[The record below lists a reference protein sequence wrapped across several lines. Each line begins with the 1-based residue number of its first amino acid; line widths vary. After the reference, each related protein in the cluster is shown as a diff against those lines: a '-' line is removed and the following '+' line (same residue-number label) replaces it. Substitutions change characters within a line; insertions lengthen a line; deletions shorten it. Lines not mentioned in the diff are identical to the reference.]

1 MRKTISI
8 QGGLNGVV
16 QIPPD
21 KSIAHR
27 AAMFAALAD
36 GTSTIGN
43 YAQAADPQT
52 TLKVIQALGVKVEQK
67 GNTVKV
73 YGRGRHLLQK
83 PTGVIDCENSGTTMR
98 LMAGILSGADIECTL
113 TGDVSLSKR
122 PMKRVMGPLGQMGA
136 KIEAREGTHPPLEL
150 HSNKGLKA
158 IDFVLPIASAQLKS
172 CILLA
177 GLFCDDEVIVRET
190 VRSRNHTEV
199 LLELRDEILADGTR
213 LIYSSKGH
221 QVPLQNYDIPGDFS
235 SATFWMVAGSIMA
248 EGELLLKNVGLNPTR
263 DAALHVLRRMGADIR
278 VIEERQAGAE
288 IVVDLLVRP
297 ARLKATSM
305 SEAEVAV
312 AIDEIPVLSVAMAF
326 AEGESEVRGA
336 GELRVK
342 ECDRIDAMAGMLRA
356 MGVPVEEYEDGY
368 RIEGQ
373 PDHRYGSLEVDS
385 RHDHRIAMSAG
396 VAAVRCDGEVSI
408 EGAEHAAVSYPGFWS
423 DLERLKVRNPSNIT
437 GD

>member
-1 MRKTISI
+1 MRKSISVL
-8 QGGLNGVV
+8 GGLNGVV

-36 GTSTIGN
+36 GTSAIGN

-52 TLKVIQALGVKVEQK
+52 TLKVIQSLGVKVEQQ
-67 GNTVKV
+67 GTTVMV
-73 YGRGRHLLQK
+73 HGRGRHLLQK

-98 LMAGILSGADIECTL
+98 LMAGILSGAGIECTL
-113 TGDVSLSKR
+113 TGDASLSKR

-136 KIEAREGTHPPLEL
+136 SIDARDGTYPPLEL
-150 HSNKGLKA
+150 HANAGLTS
-158 IDFVLPIASAQLKS
+158 IDFTLPIASAQLKS

-177 GLFCDDEVIVRET
+177 GLYCDDEVIVRET
-190 VRSRNHTEV
+190 MPSRNHTEV
-199 LLELRDEILADGTR
+199 LLGLRDELLDDGTR
-213 LIYSSKGH
+213 LIYSSRSH
-221 QVPLQNYDIPGDFS
+221 QVPLQNYDVPGDFS
-235 SATFWMVAGSIMA
+235 SATFWMVAGSIMR
-248 EGELLLKNVGLNPTR
+248 EGELVLKNVGLNPTR

-288 IVVDLLVRP
+288 IVADLSVRP
-297 ARLKATSM
+297 TRLQATSM

-336 GELRVK
+336 SELRVK

-356 MGVPVEEYEDGY
+356 IGIPVEEYEDGY

-373 PDHRYGSLEVDS
+373 PDHRFDSLEVDS

-396 VAAVRCDGEVSI
+396 VAAVRCDGDVNI
-408 EGAEHAAVSYPGFWS
+408 EGAEHAAVSYPDFWT
-423 DLERLKVRNPSNIT
+423 DLESLT
-437 GD
+437 TE

>member
-1 MRKTISI
+1 MRKTISVK
-8 QGGLNGVV
+8 GGLNGTV

-52 TLKVIQALGVKVEQK
+52 TLKVIQALGVKVEQD
-67 GNTVKV
+67 GTIVKV
-73 YGRGRHLLQK
+73 HGRGRHLLQQPK
-83 PTGVIDCENSGTTMR
+83 GVIDCENSGTTMR
-98 LMAGILSGADIECTL
+98 LMAGILSGAGIKCTL
-113 TGDVSLSKR
+113 MGDASLSKR
-122 PMKRVMGPLGQMGA
+122 PMKRVMGPLAQMGA
-136 KIEAREGTHPPLEL
+136 RIDARDGTYPPLEL
-150 HSNKGLKA
+150 HENSGLKA
-158 IDFVLPIASAQLKS
+158 IDFALPIASAQVKS

-177 GLFCDDEVIVRET
+177 GLFCDEEVVVRET
-190 VRSRNHTEV
+190 IRSRNHTEV
-199 LLELRDEILADGTR
+199 LLELRDEVLADGTR
-213 LIYSSKGH
+213 FIYSSRGH
-221 QVPLQNYDIPGDFS
+221 QVPLQNYDVPGDFS
-235 SATFWMVAGSIMA
+235 SAAFWMVAGSIMRD
-248 EGELLLKNVGLNPTR
+248 GELILKNVGLNPTR
-263 DAALHVLRRMGADIR
+263 EAALHVLRRMGADIR

-288 IVVDLLVRP
+288 IVADLLVRP
-297 ARLKATSM
+297 AQLQGTSM

-312 AIDEIPVLSVAMAF
+312 AIDEIPILSVAMAF

-342 ECDRIDAMAGMLRA
+342 ECDRIDAMTSMLRA
-356 MGVPVEEYEDGY
+356 MGIPVQEFEDGY

-373 PDHRYGSLEVDS
+373 PGHRFESLEADS

-408 EGAEHAAVSYPGFWS
+408 EGAEHAAVSYPDFWT
-423 DLERLKVRNPSNIT
+423 DLERLT
-437 GD
+437 ADL

>member
-1 MRKTISI
+1 MRKTISVK
-8 QGGLNGVV
+8 GGLNGTV

-52 TLKVIQALGVKVEQK
+52 TLKVIQALGVAVEQD
-67 GNTVKV
+67 GTTVKV
-73 YGRGRHLLQK
+73 HGRGRHTLQQPK
-83 PTGVIDCENSGTTMR
+83 AEIDCENSGTTMR
-98 LMAGILSGADIECTL
+98 LMTGILSGAGIECTL
-113 TGDVSLSKR
+113 TGDASLSRR
-122 PMKRVMGPLGQMGA
+122 PMKRVMGPLAQMGA
-136 KIEAREGTHPPLEL
+136 HIDAREGTYPPLLL
-150 HSNKGLKA
+150 HANKGLKA

-177 GLFCDDEVIVRET
+177 GLFCDDEVVVRET

-199 LLELRDEILADGTR
+199 LLGLKDELLDDGTR
-213 LIYSSKGH
+213 LVYSSRSH
-221 QVPLQNYDIPGDFS
+221 QVPLQNYDVPGDFS
-235 SATFWMVAGSIMA
+235 SAAFWMVAGSIMA

-288 IVVDLLVRP
+288 VVADLSVRP
-297 ARLKATSM
+297 ARLQATSM

-312 AIDEIPVLSVAMAF
+312 AIDEIPVLSIAMAF

-342 ECDRIDAMAGMLRA
+342 ECDRIDAMASMLRA
-356 MGVPVEEYEDGY
+356 MGIPVQEFEDGY

-373 PDHRYGSLEVDS
+373 PDHRFDSLEADS
-385 RHDHRIAMSAG
+385 RHDHRIAMSAA
-396 VAAVRCDGEVSI
+396 VASVRCNGEVSI
-408 EGAEHAAVSYPGFWS
+408 EGAEHAAVSYPDFWN
-423 DLERLKVRNPSNIT
+423 DLDRVM
-437 GD
+437 G

>member
-8 QGGLNGVV
+8 QGGLNGIV

-52 TLKVIQALGVKVEQK
+52 TLKVIRSLGVKVEQE
-67 GNTVKV
+67 GTTVKV
-73 YGRGRHLLQK
+73 HGRGRHTLQR
-83 PTGVIDCENSGTTMR
+83 PSGIIDCENSGTTMR
-98 LMAGILSGADIECTL
+98 LMVGVLSGAGIECTL
-113 TGDVSLSKR
+113 TGDASLSKR

-136 KIEAREGTHPPLEL
+136 QIEARDGTYPPLEL
-150 HSNKGLKA
+150 HANTGLKA
-158 IDFVLPIASAQLKS
+158 IDFALPIASAQLKS

-199 LLELRDEILADGTR
+199 LLELRDEVLPDGTR

-221 QVPLQNYDIPGDFS
+221 QVPLQNYDVPGDFS
-235 SATFWMVAGSIMA
+235 SATFWMVAGSIMK
-248 EGELLLKNVGLNPTR
+248 EGELVLKNVGLNSTR
-263 DAALHVLRRMGADIR
+263 DAALHVLRRMGAEIR
-278 VIEERQAGAE
+278 IIDERQAGAE
-288 IVVDLLVRP
+288 TVVDLSVKPSQLQ
-297 ARLKATSM
+297 ATSM

-312 AIDEIPVLSVAMAF
+312 AIDEIPVLTIAMAF

-356 MGVPVEEYEDGY
+356 MGIPVQEFEDGM

-373 PDHRYGSLEVDS
+373 PDHWFDSLEVDS

-396 VAAVRCDGEVSI
+396 VAAVRCDGGVSI
-408 EGAEHAAVSYPGFWS
+408 EGAEHAAVSYPDFWT
-423 DLERLKVRNPSNIT
+423 DLERLT
-437 GD
+437 ADL

>member
-1 MRKTISI
+1 MRKTISVT
-8 QGGLNGVV
+8 GGLNGTV

-52 TLKVIQALGVKVEQK
+52 TLKVIQALGVKVEQD
-67 GNTVKV
+67 GTTVQV
-73 YGRGRHLLQK
+73 HGRGRHLLQQPK
-83 PTGVIDCENSGTTMR
+83 GVIDCENSGTTMR
-98 LMAGILSGADIECTL
+98 LMSGILSGAGIKCTL
-113 TGDVSLSKR
+113 TGDASLSKR
-122 PMKRVMGPLGQMGA
+122 PMKRVMGPLAQMGA
-136 KIEAREGTHPPLEL
+136 SIEARDGTYPPLEL
-150 HSNKGLKA
+150 HTNSGLKG
-158 IDFVLPIASAQLKS
+158 IDFALPIASAQLKS

-177 GLFCDDEVIVRET
+177 GLFCDEEVVVRET
-190 VRSRNHTEV
+190 IPSRNHTEV
-199 LLELRDEILADGTR
+199 LLELRDEVLADGTR
-213 LIYSSKGH
+213 LIFSSRGH
-221 QVPLQNYDIPGDFS
+221 QIPLQNYDVPGDFS
-235 SATFWMVAGSIMA
+235 SAAFWMVAGSIMS
-248 EGELLLKNVGLNPTR
+248 EGELILKNVGLNPTR

-288 IVVDLLVRP
+288 IVADLLVRP
-297 ARLKATSM
+297 AQLQGTSM

-342 ECDRIDAMAGMLRA
+342 ECDRIDAMASMLRA
-356 MGVPVEEYEDGY
+356 IGVPVQEYEDGY

-373 PDHRYGSLEVDS
+373 PDHRFESLDADS

-408 EGAEHAAVSYPGFWS
+408 EGAEHAAVSYPGFWT
-423 DLERLKVRNPSNIT
+423 DLEKLTTDLLDR
-437 GD
+437 

>member
-1 MRKTISI
+1 MRKTISVK
-8 QGGLNGVV
+8 GGLNGTV

-52 TLKVIQALGVKVEQK
+52 TLKVIQALGVKVEQE
-67 GNTVKV
+67 GTTVRV
-73 YGRGRHLLQK
+73 HGRGRDALVAPSQA
-83 PTGVIDCENSGTTMR
+83 IDCENSGTTMR
-98 LMAGILSGADIECTL
+98 LMTGILSGAGIECTL
-113 TGDVSLSKR
+113 IGDASLSKR
-122 PMKRVMGPLGQMGA
+122 PMKRVMGPLAQMGA
-136 KIEAREGTHPPLEL
+136 RIEARDGTYPPLEL
-150 HSNKGLKA
+150 HANDGLKS

-177 GLFCDDEVIVRET
+177 GLYCDDEVVVRET

-199 LLELRDEILADGTR
+199 LLGLRDEILDDGTR
-213 LIYSSKGH
+213 LIFSSRSH
-221 QVPLQNYDIPGDFS
+221 QVPLQNYDVPGDFS
-235 SATFWMVAGSIMA
+235 SAAFWMVAGSIMK
-248 EGELLLKNVGLNPTR
+248 EGELILTNVGLNPTR

-288 IVVDLLVRP
+288 VVADLSVRP
-297 ARLKATSM
+297 AQLQGTSM
-305 SEAEVAV
+305 TEAEVAV

-342 ECDRIDAMAGMLRA
+342 ECDRIDALASMLCA
-356 MGVPVEEYEDGY
+356 MGIPVQEFEDGY

-373 PDHRYGSLEVDS
+373 PGHRFESLEADS

-408 EGAEHAAVSYPGFWS
+408 EGAEHAAVSYPGFWN
-423 DLERLKVRNPSNIT
+423 DLERVTVR
-437 GD
+437 

>member
-1 MRKTISI
+1 MRKTISVK
-8 QGGLNGVV
+8 GGLNGTV

-52 TLKVIQALGVKVEQK
+52 TLKVIQDLGVKVEQD
-67 GNTVKV
+67 GTTVLV
-73 YGRGRHLLQK
+73 HGRGRHMLQR
-83 PTGVIDCENSGTTMR
+83 PDGVIDCENSGTTMR
-98 LMAGILSGADIECTL
+98 LMAGILSGAGIKCTL
-113 TGDVSLSKR
+113 KGDASLSKR
-122 PMKRVMGPLGQMGA
+122 PMKRVMGPLGLMGA
-136 KIEAREGTHPPLEL
+136 KIEAREGTYPPLEL
-150 HSNKGLKA
+150 HANKGLKA
-158 IDFVLPIASAQLKS
+158 IDFALPIASAQLKS
-172 CILLA
+172 CVLLA

-199 LLELRDEILADGTR
+199 LLELRDEILADGSR

-221 QVPLQNYDIPGDFS
+221 QIPLQNYDVPGDFS
-235 SATFWMVAGSIMA
+235 SATFWMVAGSIMR
-248 EGELLLKNVGLNPTR
+248 EGELILRNVGLNPTR

-278 VIEERQAGAE
+278 IIEQRQAGAE
-288 IVVDLLVRP
+288 VVADLSVSPSYLQ
-297 ARLKATSM
+297 ATSM

-373 PDHRYGSLEVDS
+373 PDHRFGSLEVDS

-408 EGAEHAAVSYPGFWS
+408 EGAEHAAVSYPGFWT
-423 DLERLKVRNPSNIT
+423 DLERLT
-437 GD
+437 TEL